1 MHAWQRE
8 VELAQLTLEK
18 HLDALFADDP
28 HVSDD
33 DSDEDANDGA
43 AKGAAA
49 DAKKNRDQQAC
60 DTQPMIRLSTAFAR
74 ACEEAEDGNNL
85 GLARNVSVRM
95 MAALFADGA
104 RRWQAMEMPPEND
117 EALASLSPPPDW
129 CVSI

>member
-1 MHAWQRE
+1 MQTMHAWQRE

-33 DSDEDANDGA
+33 GSDEDAENGA

-129 CVSI
+129 